1 MSKDLDSLLRSPK
14 AYDWARKAI
23 EAMESNRVWPTALN
37 FELWMHY
44 VAAKDGDVATEINSV
59 LTSGQHFSE
68 QVAEEIAEKHLPHA
82 KLSGEILDAGKSLT
96 EELES
101 VSRALESA
109 RESSE
114 AYGQQLASASASL
127 EHDENAEAVRAMVET
142 LSLAT
147 AKVRDEN
154 KTLESQLAETNDEL
168 GRLKTHL
175 EQVRREAM
183 TDALTGLNNR
193 KAFDETLE
201 AACAQAISGGEP
213 LALAIVDIDHFKK
226 FNDTWGHQTGDQVIR
241 FVASVLARA
250 ASEGKRFA
258 ARYGGEEFAVVFPGE
273 TSHSAMSILETA
285 REEISSRILKR
296 RSTNEDLGAI
306 TISTGIADHQGQEQP
321 TSLLER
327 ADGAL
332 YASKNGGR
340 NRTSIAP
347 ANDQK
352 TKAA

>member
-1 MSKDLDSLLRSPK
+1 MSKDLESILRSPK

-23 EAMESNRVWPTALN
+23 EAMETNRVWPTALN

-44 VAAKDGDVATEINSV
+44 VAAKDGEVASEIDSV
-59 LTSGQHFSE
+59 LTSGQAFTE
-68 QVAEEIAEKHLPHA
+68 QVAEKIAEKHLPHA

-114 AYGQQLASASASL
+114 AYGQQLATASQSL
-127 EHDENAEAVRAMVET
+127 GEDDNEAVRAMVT
-142 LSLAT
+142 SLSAAT

-168 GRLKTHL
+168 HRLKEHL

-183 TDALTGLNNR
+183 TDALTTLANR

-201 AACAQAISGGEP
+201 AACVQAAAAAEP

-241 FVASVLARA
+241 FVASVIGRA
-250 ASEGKRFA
+250 AKGRRFS
-258 ARYGGEEFAVVFPGE
+258 ARYGGEEFAVIFPGE
-273 TSHSAMSILETA
+273 NSRTALAILEAA

-306 TISTGIADHQGQEQP
+306 TISTGIADFQP
-321 TSLLER
+321 GDYPSTLVER
-327 ADGAL
+327 ADDAM

-347 ANDQK
+347 ANDQSR
-352 TKAA
+352 AA

>member
-1 MSKDLDSLLRSPK
+1 MSKDLDSILRSPK

-23 EAMESNRVWPTALN
+23 EAMESNRVWPTTLN
-37 FELWMHY
+37 FELWLHY
-44 VAAKDGDVATEINSV
+44 VAAKDGDVATEIDSV
-59 LTSGQHFSE
+59 LSSGQHFTE
-68 QVAEEIAEKHLPHA
+68 QVAEQIAEKHLPHA

-96 EELES
+96 QELES
-101 VSRALESA
+101 VTRALESA

-127 EHDENAEAVRAMVET
+127 EHDENSDAVRAMVET
-142 LSLAT
+142 LSVAT

-154 KTLESQLAETNDEL
+154 KTLESQLADTNDEL
-168 GRLKTHL
+168 SRLKQHL
-175 EQVRREAM
+175 EQARREAM
-183 TDALTGLNNR
+183 TDSLTMLANR
-193 KAFDETLE
+193 KAFDETFE
-201 AACAQAISGGEP
+201 SACAHAVATGEP
-213 LALAIVDIDHFKK
+213 LALAILDIDHFKK

-241 FVASVLARA
+241 FVASVIGRA
-250 ASEGKRFA
+250 ANEGRRFS
-258 ARYGGEEFAVVFPGE
+258 ARYGGEEFALIFPGE
-273 TSHSAMSILETA
+273 TSRSAMGILETV

-306 TISTGIADHQGQEQP
+306 TISIGVADHLGNEHT
-321 TSLLER
+321 TSLLDR

-347 ANDQK
+347 ANEQ
-352 TKAA
+352 TRAA

>member
-1 MSKDLDSLLRSPK
+1 MSKDLDSILRSPK
-14 AYDWARKAI
+14 AYEWSRKAI
-23 EAMESNRVWPTALN
+23 EAMEANRVWPTALN

-59 LTSGQHFSE
+59 LSSGQQFTE
-68 QVAEEIAEKHLPHA
+68 QMAASIAEKHLPSA

-114 AYGQQLASASASL
+114 AYGQQLASASKSL

-142 LSLAT
+142 LSVAT

-154 KTLESQLAETNDEL
+154 KTLETQLAETNDEL
-168 GRLKTHL
+168 GRLKEHL

-183 TDALTGLNNR
+183 TDALTSLSNR

-201 AACAQAISGGEP
+201 AACAHAHASGEA
-213 LALAIVDIDHFKK
+213 LALAIVDIDHFKN

-241 FVASVLARA
+241 FVASVIGRA
-250 ASEGKRFA
+250 AHTNRFA
-258 ARYGGEEFAVVFPGE
+258 ARYGGEEFAVIFPGE
-273 TSHSAMSILETA
+273 TSESALAVLEAA
-285 REEISSRILKR
+285 REEVSSRILKR

-306 TISTGIADHQGQEQP
+306 TISTGIADLQKGEP
-321 TSLLER
+321 PVSLIER

-332 YASKNGGR
+332 YASKHGGR
-340 NRTSIAP
+340 NRTSIAGP
-347 ANDQK
+347 EAEVR
-352 TKAA
+352 AA

>member
-1 MSKDLDSLLRSPK
+1 MSTDLDSILRSPK
-14 AYDWARKAI
+14 AYEWSRKAI
-23 EAMESNRVWPTALN
+23 EAMEANRVWPTALN

-44 VAAKDGDVATEINSV
+44 VAAKDGDVASDINTV
-59 LTSGQHFSE
+59 LSSGQHFSE
-68 QVAEEIAEKHLPHA
+68 QVAATIAEKHLPSA

-114 AYGQQLASASASL
+114 AYGQQLASASKSL

-142 LSLAT
+142 LSVAT

-154 KTLESQLAETNDEL
+154 KTLETQLAETNDEL
-168 GRLKTHL
+168 GRLKEHL

-183 TDALTGLNNR
+183 TDALTSLANR
-193 KAFDETLE
+193 KAFDEALANTCAE
-201 AACAQAISGGEP
+201 AQASGQP
-213 LALAIVDIDHFKK
+213 LALAIVDIDHFKN

-241 FVASVLARA
+241 FVASVIGRA
-250 ASEGKRFA
+250 AHTSRFA
-258 ARYGGEEFAVVFPGE
+258 ARYGGEEFAVIFPGE
-273 TSHSAMSILETA
+273 TSESALAVLEAA
-285 REEISSRILKR
+285 REEVSSRILKR

-306 TISTGIADHQGQEQP
+306 TISTGIADLQKDEPPVG
-321 TSLLER
+321 LIER

-332 YASKNGGR
+332 YASKHGGR
-340 NRTSIAP
+340 NRTSIAGP
-347 ANDQK
+347 EAEVR
-352 TKAA
+352 AA